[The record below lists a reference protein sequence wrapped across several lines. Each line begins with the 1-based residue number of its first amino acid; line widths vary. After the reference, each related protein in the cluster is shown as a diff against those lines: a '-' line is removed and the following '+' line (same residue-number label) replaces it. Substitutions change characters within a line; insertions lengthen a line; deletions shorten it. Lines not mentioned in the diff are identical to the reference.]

1 MKISSYQASN
11 GDVYSV
17 GSTITIGPKS
27 DRLYHNITPMFL
39 DLNGE
44 WAEVKKI
51 FVSKSKKQGLFVS
64 MLLSINTGSKLQ
76 IFPQITDIE
85 RALSIGEIVSNGDSI
100 VTTKSKDMASTVM
113 SDIQQYTL
121 PSGTELFINKTMIEI
136 QCTTE
141 KKYKHLSCD
150 TQIGG
155 TVAKLIAIKAQG
167 SSARLVLQMP
177 NGELVTVFDAQKAL
191 DLGEIYVVK

>member
-27 DRLYHNITPMFL
+27 DRLYHTITPMFL

-155 TVAKLIAIKAQG
+155 IVAKLIAIKAQG